1 MNSVKSLLS
10 IPFLYDAFQFVARGR
25 DYQDR
30 LARMHIRAQPGDK
43 VLDLGCG
50 TGAMLTCLPDVEYV
64 GIDMSPA
71 YIEACRRRHG
81 NRGRFVC
88 MELTADTANGFADF
102 NIILAVGVVHHLDDA
117 RAHNL
122 FRVAHD
128 ALRPGG
134 RLVTLDGV
142 FTNGQSRIARALL
155 EADRGRYV
163 RTEPAYRALA
173 TGVFSDVKAT
183 VVEDLFRIPY
193 SSMIMECRR

>member
-1 MNSVKSLLS
+1 
-10 IPFLYDAFQFVARGR
+10 
-25 DYQDR
+25 
-30 LARMHIRAQPGDK
+30 MHIRARPGDR

-50 TGAMLTCLPDVEYV
+50 TGAMITCLPSVEYV

-71 YIEACRRRHG
+71 YIEACRLRHG
-81 NRGRFVC
+81 DRGQFLC
-88 MELTADTANGFADF
+88 MELTADAVDGFADF
-102 NIILAVGVVHHLDDA
+102 DVILAVGVVHHLNDA
-117 RAHNL
+117 RAANL

-142 FTNGQSRIARALL
+142 FTSGQSRIKRALL
-155 EADRGRYV
+155 EADRGRHV
-163 RTEPAYRALA
+163 RSEPAYRALT

-193 SSMIMECRR
+193 SNLIMECTR